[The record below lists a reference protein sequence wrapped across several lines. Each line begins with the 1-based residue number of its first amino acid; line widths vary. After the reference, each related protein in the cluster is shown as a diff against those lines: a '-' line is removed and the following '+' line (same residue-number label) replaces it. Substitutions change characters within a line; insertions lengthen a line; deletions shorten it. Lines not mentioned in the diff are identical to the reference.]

1 MQTYFYLSSSKFFTL
16 FIFRHKIVCDFDALA
31 SSFHNM
37 KLDIVSKLGFIF
49 MFELIVFQSVCVKHY
64 LSLSQW
70 RINLHC

>member
-1 MQTYFYLSSSKFFTL
+1 
-16 FIFRHKIVCDFDALA
+16 
-31 SSFHNM
+31 M

-70 RINLHC
+70 SLNLEDLTELPVQSLDLVVTRA